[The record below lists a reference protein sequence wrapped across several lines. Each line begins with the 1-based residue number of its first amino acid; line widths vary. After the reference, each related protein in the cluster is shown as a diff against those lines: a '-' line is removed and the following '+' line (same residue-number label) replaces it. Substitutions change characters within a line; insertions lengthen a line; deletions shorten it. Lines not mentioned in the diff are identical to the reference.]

1 LASKY
6 SIRFFAEYF
15 WRNYFVSCGVL
26 SLKPNAVQGAKGH
39 RTACLSLTSA
49 VESQFFIFWAGK
61 SYRFNKSLRNGEN
74 SDEYE

>member
-1 LASKY
+1 MLLPLLKKAKEQSP
-6 SIRFFAEYF
+6 RF
-15 WRNYFVSCGVL
+15 L
-26 SLKPNAVQGAKGH
+26 LTPN
-39 RTACLSLTSA
+39 LTSA